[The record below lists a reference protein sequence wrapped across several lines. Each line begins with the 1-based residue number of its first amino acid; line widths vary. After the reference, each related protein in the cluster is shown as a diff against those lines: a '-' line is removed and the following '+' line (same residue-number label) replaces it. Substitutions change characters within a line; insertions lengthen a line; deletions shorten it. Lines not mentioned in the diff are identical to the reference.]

1 MATSLEPVV
10 VKGRGVVVSVEEK
23 VDVRVGD
30 REGQGIRQA
39 VEEGSLLS
47 PTVGVTCNNTGRP
60 GVNSDEHSKV
70 AAIRIRGQHSTLAEG
85 ITPEKDANTTVGGE
99 GLRSRVTVLGSPKG
113 LVTPLSSP
121 CSLFS
126 FGAALGFKEAQYIDA
141 GVAEVG
147 TTKRGI
153 SEATGVVEAEADLS
167 L

>member
-39 VEEGSLLS
+39 VEKGSLLS
-47 PTVGVTCNNTGRP
+47 PTVGMTCNNTGRP
-60 GVNSDEHSKV
+60 RVNSYEHSKV
-70 AAIRIRGQHSTLAEG
+70 AAIRVSGKDSPLTKG
-85 ITPEKDANTTVGGE
+85 ITTEQDANTTVGGE
-99 GLRSRVTVLGSPKG
+99 GLGGRVTVLGGPKG
-113 LVTPLSSP
+113 LITPLSSP
-121 CSLFS
+121 RSLFG
-126 FGAALGFKEAQYIDA
+126 FGAALGFEEAQYINA

-147 TTKRGI
+147 TTKRTVA
-153 SEATGVVEAEADLS
+153 EAADVVEAEADLS